1 MDSKSSRVIV
11 SPSLLYS
18 GGVSAS
24 RPMSEEFNYVYMHLF
39 DDENHE
45 KSMPEVQKSEK
56 RPAFID
62 SDEDNDVEDL
72 QDLLLLASQ
81 VYELE
86 ARLEGATKGSPT
98 IKGVPEV
105 SKELQSTGKVEY
117 PCISIA
123 IAPYFQ
129 ANRCFQRVIPCT
141 DKIQ

>member
-1 MDSKSSRVIV
+1 MDSKSSHVIV

-18 GGVSAS
+18 GGVDAS

-45 KSMPEVQKSEK
+45 KSVSEAQKSEK

-72 QDLLLLASQ
+72 LLLVSR

-86 ARLEGATKGSPT
+86 AQATKGSPT

-129 ANRCFQRVIPCT
+129 MNRCFQRVIPCPNE
-141 DKIQ
+141 IQ